1 MNVLDM
7 LSLTSMQGDHM
18 KLFMIQKENG
28 QRMTLQQSQMTI
40 FDSLEI
46 GEESMLSAAESRA
59 KLFQLLETAGDS
71 MTLEELSS
79 LTSYVSPISSDHNIY
94 SLKTSVDS
102 LVMAK
107 GIRSR
112 PSSEPWMTSGMMSN
126 GICLTLR
133 TSESP
138 KIGRG
143 PSLSDILEDQVDEKY
158 FLSAER
164 AETLLK
170 SMED

>member
-46 GEESMLSAAESRA
+46 GEESMLSAADSRA

-94 SLKTSVDS
+94 SLKTSGDYS
-102 LVMAK
+102 TTTTE
-107 GIRSR
+107 IRSR

-133 TSESP
+133 TSESL
-138 KIGRG
+138 KTGRG
-143 PSLSDILEDQVDEKY
+143 SSLSDILEDQVDEKY
-158 FLSAER
+158 FLSKKR
-164 AETLLK
+164 ATQLIK
-170 SMED
+170 SMQ